1 MHSLI
6 YSSIFILLLITL
18 WKCTSDQRVDSRA
31 VKEEIENRK
40 LKKISEAE
48 ILVKVLELGNM
59 VSAQAQQ
66 TLGKN
71 LQEAIQQGG
80 VQHAISFC
88 NVNAM
93 PIVDSLSKIHDAS
106 IRRVSFKTRN
116 PVDQPDE
123 IERALLEAYEFQWKD
138 SIPLNANVQK
148 IDDERY
154 LFTKPIFVDNA
165 LCLVCHGKPENGL
178 LLETDEFIKKEYPDD
193 QATGYEIGD
202 LRGMWSIILPKKL
215 IVQSM

>member
-1 MHSLI
+1 MHRLI

-93 PIVDSLSKIHDAS
+93 PIIDSLSKIHDAS

-215 IVQSM
+215 IDQSM

>member
-1 MHSLI
+1 MNKAVSL
-6 YSSIFILLLITL
+6 SIFLLAFILF
-18 WKCTSDQRVDSRA
+18 WNCSADKRVDSQA
-31 VKEEIENRK
+31 VKEEIEDRK

-48 ILVKVLELGNM
+48 ILVKVLELGNL
-59 VSAQAQQ
+59 VSAESKQ

-71 LQEAIQQGG
+71 LQEALQQGG
-80 VQHAISFC
+80 VSHAISFC

-93 PIVDSLSKIHDAS
+93 PIIDSLSKSYNAT

-116 PVDQPDE
+116 PLDQPDE
-123 IERALLEAYEFQWKD
+123 IERALLDAYEFQWKD

-148 IDDERY
+148 LGDDRY

-178 LLETDEFIKKEYPDD
+178 LNETAEFLKKEYPDD

-202 LRGMWSIILPKKL
+202 LRGMWSITLPKKN
-215 IVQSM
+215 IVKSL

>member
-1 MHSLI
+1 MHKII
-6 YSSIFILLLITL
+6 YSSIIFITL
-18 WKCTSDQRVDSRA
+18 ILFWNCSGDKRADTRA
-31 VKEEIENRK
+31 VKEEIESRK
-40 LKKISEAE
+40 LKKVSEAE
-48 ILVKVLELGNM
+48 ILVKVLDLGNL
-59 VSAQAQQ
+59 VSAEAKQ

-71 LQEAIQQGG
+71 LQEALQQGG
-80 VQHAISFC
+80 VPHAISFC

-93 PIVDSLSKIHDAS
+93 PIVDSLSKSHNAT

-116 PVDQPDE
+116 PLDQPDE

-178 LLETDEFIKKEYPDD
+178 TNETAEFIKKEYPDD

-202 LRGMWSIILPKKL
+202 LRGMWSITFPKKN
-215 IVQSM
+215 IIKSM

>member
-1 MHSLI
+1 MNKTVNL
-6 YSSIFILLLITL
+6 SIFLLALILF
-18 WKCTSDQRVDSRA
+18 WNCSADKRVDSQA
-31 VKEEIENRK
+31 VKEEIEDRK
-40 LKKISEAE
+40 LKKVSEAE
-48 ILVKVLELGNM
+48 ILVKVLELGNL
-59 VSAQAQQ
+59 VSAESKQ

-71 LQEAIQQGG
+71 LQEALQQGG
-80 VQHAISFC
+80 VSHAISFC

-93 PIVDSLSKIHDAS
+93 PIVDSLSKSYNAT

-123 IERALLEAYEFQWKD
+123 IERALLDAYEFQWKD

-148 IDDERY
+148 LGDDRY

-178 LLETDEFIKKEYPDD
+178 LNETAEFIKKEYPDD

-202 LRGMWSIILPKKL
+202 LRGMWSIILPKKN
-215 IVQSM
+215 IVKSL

>member
-1 MHSLI
+1 MHKTTSLA
-6 YSSIFILLLITL
+6 IFFLGLILL
-18 WKCTSDQRVDSRA
+18 WNCSGDKRVDSKA

-48 ILVKVLELGNM
+48 ILIKVLEYGNM
-59 VSAQAQQ
+59 VSAEAKQ

-71 LQEAIQQGG
+71 LQEALQQGG
-80 VQHAISFC
+80 VPHAISFC
-88 NVNAM
+88 NINAM
-93 PIVDSLSKIHDAS
+93 PIVDSLSKSYNAT
-106 IRRVSFKTRN
+106 IRRVSSKTRS
-116 PVDQPDE
+116 PEDQPDE
-123 IERALLEAYEFQWKD
+123 IERAILEAYEFQWND

-154 LFTKPIFVDNA
+154 LFTKPIFIDNA

-178 LLETDEFIKKEYPDD
+178 LNETAEFIKKEYPGD

-202 LRGMWSIILPKKL
+202 LRGMWSITLPKKS
-215 IVQSM
+215 IIKSM